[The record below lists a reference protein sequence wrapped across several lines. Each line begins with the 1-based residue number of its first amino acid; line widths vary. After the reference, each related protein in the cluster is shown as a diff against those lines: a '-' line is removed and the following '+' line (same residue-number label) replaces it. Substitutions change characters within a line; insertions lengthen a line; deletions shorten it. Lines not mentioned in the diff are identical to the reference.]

1 LWGEKNII
9 VKIEIEFS
17 LVVISNRIKEQLFV
31 SNKTKVI
38 HQKTIF
44 FTFCTYLRGLT
55 PTVKGMMVKM
65 EHDLYLMDIRN
76 YIN

>member
-1 LWGEKNII
+1 VGEKNII
-9 VKIEIEFS
+9 VKIEIDFS

-44 FTFCTYLRGLT
+44 FTFCTYLT